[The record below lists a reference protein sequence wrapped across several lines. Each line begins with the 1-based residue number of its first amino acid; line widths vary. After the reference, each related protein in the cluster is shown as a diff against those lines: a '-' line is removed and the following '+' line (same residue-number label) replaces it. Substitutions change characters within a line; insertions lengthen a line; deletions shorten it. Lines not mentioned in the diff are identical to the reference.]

1 MKKFTFV
8 AIVFMLAVAS
18 CTKKA
23 NPTTAK
29 ENAIDGAPIFAQY
42 CAHCHGATGIEGR
55 APNLKKTD
63 FTKSEIASTVAKGMG
78 HMPGFSDKLS
88 PQQIDAVATFVIQL
102 KK

>member
-1 MKKFTFV
+1 MHKTAFV
-8 AIVFMLAVAS
+8 AVMVLVAIAS

-23 NPTTAK
+23 APTTAK
-29 ENAIDGAPIFAQY
+29 ANSIDGAPIFAQY
-42 CAHCHGATGIEGR
+42 CVRCHGATGVEGR

-63 FTKSEIASTVAKGMG
+63 FTKSEIASTVAKGRG

-88 PQQIDAVATFVIQL
+88 AQQIDAVAEFVTHL